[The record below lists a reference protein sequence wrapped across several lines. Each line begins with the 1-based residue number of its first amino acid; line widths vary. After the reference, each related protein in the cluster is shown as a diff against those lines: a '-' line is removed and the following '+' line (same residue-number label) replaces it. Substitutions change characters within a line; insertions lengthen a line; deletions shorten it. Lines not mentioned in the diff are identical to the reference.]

1 MSTELDL
8 LKRSATE
15 IKTLRSQNQ
24 LMSAR
29 LEMFDKMMVL
39 LHTEPNYPGMGA
51 SPDVVYE
58 IERHIDRESQTTI
71 NAD

>member
-8 LKRSATE
+8 LQRSAME

-51 SPDVVYE
+51 SPDVVWE
-58 IERHIDRESQTTI
+58 IQKYIDAQQPKV